1 MPADSS
7 GLLLFDFGTQKWTQL
22 VGASI
27 GYPNWSHDGKY
38 LYFDWFS
45 SPAGVRRIR
54 IADGDV
60 QPVLSRQPGDKLWTA
75 DDWTGLTA
83 DDSVLLLRNVSIQEI
98 YAVRW
103 RDH

>member
-7 GLLLFDFGTQKWTQL
+7 GLVLFDFQTHRWTQL
-22 VGASI
+22 LQAQI

-38 LYFDWFS
+38 IYFDWFS

-54 IADGDV
+54 LADREV
-60 QPVLSRQPGDKLWTA
+60 LPVLSRQPQDALWTS

-83 DDSVLLLRNVSIQEI
+83 DDSVLLLRNVSIGEI
-98 YAVRW
+98 YAIRW
-103 RDH
+103 HGR